1 MKRTYQLIILTATLI
16 ALFALNGCSGEPAN
30 SSADTAAGVEVRPEK
45 VTHIEVL
52 RLVRTDVQ
60 ERFTLPGTLR
70 AWEDLTLAA
79 EVAGSVEWIGPQAG
93 AHLKKGTSILTID
106 RETWQAHYDRDKIE
120 VELKK
125 KKMERLQGLV
135 EQRLVSQQEYEDG
148 VNAYERARI
157 ALRLSEL
164 QLRKSSLKMPIDGV
178 LDELLVDR
186 GEYVSPGDPVALVVQ
201 IDRLK
206 VEVDVPE
213 KDIAYLNHGEQVN
226 VVQANIGRGA
236 GIQRKGELTHL
247 AYKADPVTRTYRC
260 LIEIDNQDRRL
271 RPGMIVRV
279 KAVRRELPQVIAIP
293 LYALVERDGKKV
305 VFVEQEK
312 KAVQRYVEV
321 EAIIDDQ
328 VVINSGLEVGEKLI
342 VKGQQLIAD
351 GALVEGGEK

>member
-1 MKRTYQLIILTATLI
+1 MNRTYQLILMMAMLVSLI
-16 ALFALNGCSGEPAN
+16 ALNGCSGESAN
-30 SSADTAAGVEVRPEK
+30 GSTDATAEVEVRPEK

-52 RLVRTDVQ
+52 PLVRTDVQ
-60 ERFTLPGTLR
+60 EHFTLPGTLR

-79 EVAGSVEWIGPQAG
+79 EVAGSVEWIGPQEG
-93 AHLKKGTSILTID
+93 AHLKSGNPILTID
-106 RETWQAHYDRDKIE
+106 QETWQAHYDRDKVE
-120 VELKK
+120 AELKK

-157 ALRLSEL
+157 TLRLSEL
-164 QLRKSSLKMPIDGV
+164 QLRKSTLKMPIDGV
-178 LDELLVDR
+178 LDDLLVDR

-213 KDIAYLNHGEQVN
+213 KDIAYLSHGEKVN

-260 LIEIDNQDRRL
+260 LIEIDNQDLRL
-271 RPGMIVRV
+271 RPGMIVRI
-279 KAVRRELPQVIAIP
+279 KAVRRELPQVIMIP

-305 VFVEQEK
+305 VFVEQGK
-312 KAVQRYVEV
+312 KAVQRDVEV
-321 EAIIDDQ
+321 EAIIGTQ
-328 VVINSGLEVGEKLI
+328 VVISSGLEAGENLI

-351 GALVEGGEK
+351 GTLVEGGEK